1 MMGFRPVQGNSM
13 SPLASGVIG
22 VSEEDLR
29 KFFSGQQIEVAVVGD
44 GTAGGLLLRLL
55 AALARLLAALALGV
69 AIDGR
74 EADRRQRIDFAP
86 QPGVDGTQGFH
97 QFAIVAAQDA
107 SASASAACCAL
118 SAAAARSAASR
129 WAL

>member
-1 MMGFRPVQGNSM
+1 M

-29 KFFSGQQIEVAVVGD
+29 KFFSGQQIEVAVVVD
-44 GTAGGLLLRLL
+44 AGLGCLLLRLL
-55 AALARLLAALALGV
+55 TTLARLLAALALGV
-69 AIDGR
+69 ALDGR
-74 EADRRQRIDFAP
+74 EADRRRHAIDFAA
-86 QPGVDGTQGFH
+86 QPDVDGTQGLH

-118 SAAAARSAASR
+118 SAAAARSAAAW
-129 WAL
+129 WALRMRSL